1 MPQMA
6 NITVKKADGTTDV
19 VYSALTPSS
28 GDKTAAQWR
37 CETVGA
43 SASLRP
49 IFQMASTYNGT
60 RTARR
65 LDLTFKFPWPVID
78 ANTGIATVKATL
90 PASIQITVPTNVP
103 DATVAEAIAQF
114 ANLLKSTL
122 VQDSLKSGYAP
133 T

>member
-37 CETVGA
+37 CETAGA

-49 IFQMASTYNGT
+49 LLSMSSTYNGP

-65 LDLTFKFPWPVID
+65 LDVQFKFPWTVTD
-78 ANTGIATVKATL
+78 SATTVATVKANC
-90 PASIQITVPTNVP
+90 PAALQITIPTEMP
-103 DATVAEAIAQF
+103 DTVVFEAVAQL

-122 VQDSLKSGYAP
+122 IQDSLKSGFAP

>member
-6 NITVKKADGTTDV
+6 NVTVKKADGTTDV

-37 CETVGA
+37 CETAGA
-43 SASLRP
+43 SAALRP
-49 IFQMASTYNGT
+49 VLSMQSTYNGP

-65 LDLTFKFPWPVID
+65 IDVAFQFPWTITDSATTV
-78 ANTGIATVKATL
+78 TTVKARI
-90 PASIQITVPTNVP
+90 PASLQITVPTEIP
-103 DATVAEAIAQF
+103 DTAVAEAVAQF
-114 ANLLKSTL
+114 ANLLKSQL
-122 VQDSLKSGYAP
+122 LQDSFKAGFAP